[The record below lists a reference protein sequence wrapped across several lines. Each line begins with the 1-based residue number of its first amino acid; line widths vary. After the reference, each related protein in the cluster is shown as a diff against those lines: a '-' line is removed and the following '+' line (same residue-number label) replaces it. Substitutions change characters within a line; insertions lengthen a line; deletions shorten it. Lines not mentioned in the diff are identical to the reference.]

1 MNTKSITFIVGA
13 IILVFGAF
21 MLMGK
26 LNMTATENEPTMEET
41 VEMDTSEDSIS
52 EDEEVL
58 EVTVEGKNF
67 VYTPSVLTAKKG
79 QKVRVTFKNVGGFH
93 DFVIDELDVATA
105 RINTGEEAVVEFTAD
120 EIGDFAFYCSVPGHR
135 DAGMEG
141 ILTVTE

>member
-26 LNMTATENEPTMEET
+26 LNMTATENVSTMEET
-41 VEMDTSEDSIS
+41 VKMDASEAVIS
-52 EDEEVL
+52 EDEEAL
-58 EVTVEGKNF
+58 EITVEGKNF

-79 QKVRVTFKNVGGFH
+79 QTVRVTFKNVGGFH
-93 DFVIDELDVATA
+93 DFVIDELDVSTA
-105 RINTGEEAVVEFTAD
+105 KISTGEEAVVEFTVD
-120 EIGDFAFYCSVPGHR
+120 EVGDFAFYCSVPGHR